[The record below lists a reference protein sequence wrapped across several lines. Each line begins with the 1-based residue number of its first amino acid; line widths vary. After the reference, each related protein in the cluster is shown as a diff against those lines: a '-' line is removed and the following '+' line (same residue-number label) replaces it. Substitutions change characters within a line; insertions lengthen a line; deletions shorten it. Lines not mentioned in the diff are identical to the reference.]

1 MSQSPWNEAH
11 GKVSDSVQ
19 TLILKELAPL
29 YQADEAKFVGSVC
42 IIVITIILWKCVFCF

>member
-1 MSQSPWNEAH
+1 VSQSPWNEAH

-29 YQADEAKFVGSVC
+29 YQADETKFVGSVR
-42 IIVITIILWKCVFCF
+42 IIIIIII